1 MPGRRRGMGYG
12 SLRGSGQ
19 LTSAALVSDH
29 LEGMVRLVPPA
40 HRRRFDELPVWLWR
54 GLGDQPVETPAVL

>member
-1 MPGRRRGMGYG
+1 MGYG

-29 LEGMVRLVPPA
+29 LEGMVRLAPA
-40 HRRRFDELPVWLWR
+40 LRRRFDELPVWLWR
-54 GLGDQPVETPAVL
+54 ALGDQPVETPAVL